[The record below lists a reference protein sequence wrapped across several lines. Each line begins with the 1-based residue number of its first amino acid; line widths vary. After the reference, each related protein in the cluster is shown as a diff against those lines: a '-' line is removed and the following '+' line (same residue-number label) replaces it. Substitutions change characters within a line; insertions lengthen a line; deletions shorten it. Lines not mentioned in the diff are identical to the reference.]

1 MNIHHRWYTSYFS
14 NKTFI
19 STENAYSDK
28 TTIKCGV
35 SQDSILAP
43 LLFLIDINDTPQT
56 EYSESL
62 YADDTYLIFQ
72 HKDIKTVKEH
82 LNGDFL
88 TLVDW
93 FVDNKLSVHFGEGKI
108 KSILFCPK
116 KKKINRTKRSLTKT
130 SKLKQ
135 YLKVA

>member
-1 MNIHHRWYTSYFS
+1 M
-14 NKTFI
+14 
-19 STENAYSDK
+19 ENAYSDK

-35 SQDSILAP
+35 PQGSILAP

-93 FVDNKLSVHFGEGKI
+93 FVDNKLSVYFGEGKI

-116 KKKINRTKRSLTKT
+116 NKNK
-130 SKLKQ
+130 
-135 YLKVA
+135 